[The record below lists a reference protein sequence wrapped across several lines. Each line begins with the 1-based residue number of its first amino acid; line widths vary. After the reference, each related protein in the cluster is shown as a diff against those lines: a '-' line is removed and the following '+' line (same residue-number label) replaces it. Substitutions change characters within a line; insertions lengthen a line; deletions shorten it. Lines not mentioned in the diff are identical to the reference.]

1 MPASIKALYAARAAA
16 GDIEADPAQQAAVT
30 KLDALNERLATYRL
44 ARKSSSLGWLFGSR
58 DKPQDRVKGLYIFGE
73 VGRGKTMLMD
83 MFFNT
88 CPAQRKRRVHFHE
101 FMQEV
106 QDRINDYRR
115 RIKAG
120 EVKDEDPLALVAA
133 DVAETSWVL
142 CFDEFHVTDI
152 ADAMILGRLFTRL
165 FDLGVVMV
173 ATSNVAP
180 ENLYAGGLNRA
191 LFLPFIALMQERLDI
206 VRLSSRTDYRMEKIA
221 GGTIW
226 HVPANRAA
234 DAAIEEAWR
243 LLTAGDPGGSLNL
256 TVKGRALHVPMAA
269 LGTARF
275 SFHDLCEQPLGAVDY
290 LKIAHDFHTVI
301 VEHIPI
307 ITEERRNEAKRFILL
322 IDTFYDSAVKIIASA
337 AAEPA
342 RLYLGTEG
350 YEAMEFQR
358 TISRLNEMGSEA
370 YLALPHGR
378 HADTAAGS
386 KEGIV
391 ET

>member
-1 MPASIKALYAARAAA
+1 MSVSIKALYAARAAA
-16 GDIEADPAQQAAVT
+16 GDIEPDPAQQAAV
-30 KLDALNERLATYRL
+30 ERLDLLNARLANYRL
-44 ARKSSSLGWLFGSR
+44 ARKSSSLGWLLGKR
-58 DKPQDRVKGLYIFGE
+58 DSDRRHLKGLYMFGE

-83 MFFNT
+83 MFFDT
-88 CPAQRKRRVHFHE
+88 CPVKLKRRVHFHE
-101 FMQEV
+101 FMAET

-115 RIKAG
+115 RIKTG
-120 EVKDEDPLALVAA
+120 EVKDEDPITLVAA
-133 DVAETSWVL
+133 DVADTSLVL

-165 FDLGVVMV
+165 FNLGVVVV

-180 ENLYAGGLNRA
+180 ENLYSGGLNRG
-191 LFLPFIALMQERLDI
+191 LFLPFIALMQERLD
-206 VRLSSRTDYRMEKIA
+206 VMRLNSRTDFRMEKIA
-221 GGTIW
+221 GGKVW
-226 HVPANRAA
+226 YVPADAAA
-234 DAAIEEAWR
+234 DAAIDDAWKK
-243 LLTAGDPGGSLNL
+243 LIAGQAGAPADLP
-256 TVKGRALHVPMAA
+256 VKGRFVHVPMAA

-275 SFHDLCEQPLGAVDY
+275 SFHDLCEKPLGAIDY

-301 VEHIPI
+301 VEHIPVI
-307 ITEERRNEAKRFILL
+307 RAESRNEAKRFILL

-337 AAEPA
+337 ATEPA
-342 RLYLGTEG
+342 KLFLGTEG

-378 HADTAAGS
+378 HADTAAAS

>member
-1 MPASIKALYAARAAA
+1 MPVSIQALYAARAAA
-16 GDIEADPAQQAAVT
+16 GDIEPDPAQQAAVAR
-30 KLDALNERLATYRL
+30 LDALNERLATYRL

-58 DKPQDRVKGLYIFGE
+58 EKEKPDLKGLYMFGE

-83 MFFNT
+83 MFFDT
-88 CPAQRKRRVHFHE
+88 CPVNRKRRVHFHE
-101 FMQEV
+101 FMTEV
-106 QDRINDYRR
+106 HDRINDYRR
-115 RIKAG
+115 RIKSA
-120 EVKDEDPLALVAA
+120 EVKDEDPISLVAA
-133 DVAETSWVL
+133 DIAEASWVL

-165 FDLGVVMV
+165 FDLGVVTV

-191 LFLPFIALMQERLDI
+191 LFLPFIALMQAQLDVLRLN
-206 VRLSSRTDYRMEKIA
+206 SRTDYRMEKIA
-221 GGTIW
+221 GGKIW
-226 HVPANRAA
+226 HVPADSAA
-234 DAAIEEAWR
+234 DAAIDEAWR
-243 LLTAGDPGGSLNL
+243 RLTAGHPGGPLDL
-256 TVKGRALHVPMAA
+256 HVKGRKLRVPMAA

-275 SFHDLCEQPLGAVDY
+275 SFHDLCEQPLGAIDY

-301 VEHIPI
+301 VEHIPVI
-307 ITEERRNEAKRFILL
+307 GEDRRNEAKRFILL
-322 IDTFYDSAVKIIASA
+322 IDTLYDAAVKIIASA
-337 AAEPA
+337 AAAPA
-342 RLYLGTEG
+342 ELYRGTEG

-378 HADTAAGS
+378 HAHTAAGS

>member
-16 GDIEADPAQQAAVT
+16 GDIEPDPAQEIAVAR
-30 KLDALNERLATYRL
+30 LDALNERLATYRL
-44 ARKSSSLGWLFGSR
+44 ARKSSSLGWLFGNR
-58 DKPQDRVKGLYIFGE
+58 EKEKAHIKGLYMFGE

-83 MFFNT
+83 MFFDT
-88 CPAQRKRRVHFHE
+88 CPAKRKRRVHFHE
-101 FMQEV
+101 FMAEV

-120 EVKDEDPLALVAA
+120 DVKDEDPIALVAA
-133 DVAETSWVL
+133 DVADTSWVL

-165 FDLGVVMV
+165 FDLGVVTV

-180 ENLYAGGLNRA
+180 ENLYAEGLNRA
-191 LFLPFIALMQERLDI
+191 LFLPFIALMQERLDVI
-206 VRLSSRTDYRMEKIA
+206 RLNSRTDFRMEKIA
-221 GGTIW
+221 GGKVW
-226 HVPANRAA
+226 HVPADRIA
-234 DAAIEEAWR
+234 DAAIDEAWR
-243 LLTAGDPGGSLNL
+243 RLTAGHPGAPLDL
-256 TVKGRALHVPMAA
+256 TVKGRTLHIPMAA

-275 SFHDLCEQPLGAVDY
+275 SFHDLCEQPLGAIDY

-301 VEHIPI
+301 VEHIPVI
-307 ITEERRNEAKRFILL
+307 SEEKRNEAKRFILL
-322 IDTFYDSAVKIIASA
+322 IDTFYDAAVKIIASA
-337 AAEPA
+337 ATEPA
-342 RLYLGTEG
+342 GLYLGTEG
-350 YEAMEFQR
+350 FEALEFKR

-378 HADTAAGS
+378 HADTAANS
-386 KEGIV
+386 REGIV

>member
-1 MPASIKALYAARAAA
+1 M
-16 GDIEADPAQQAAVT
+16 
-30 KLDALNERLATYRL
+30 
-44 ARKSSSLGWLFGSR
+44 
-58 DKPQDRVKGLYIFGE
+58 FGE

-83 MFFNT
+83 MFFDT
-88 CPAQRKRRVHFHE
+88 CPVKLKRRVHFHE
-101 FMQEV
+101 FMAET

-120 EVKDEDPLALVAA
+120 DVKDEDPITLVAA
-133 DVAETSWVL
+133 DVADTSWVL

-180 ENLYAGGLNRA
+180 ENLYSGGLNRG

-206 VRLSSRTDYRMEKIA
+206 IRLNSRTDFRMEKIVV
-221 GGTIW
+221 GKVW
-226 HVPANRAA
+226 YVPADAAA
-234 DAAIEEAWR
+234 DAAIDDAWKK
-243 LLTAGDPGGSLNL
+243 LTAGQAGAPADLP
-256 TVKGRALHVPMAA
+256 VKGRFVHVPMAA

-275 SFHDLCEQPLGAVDY
+275 SFHDLCEQPLGTIDY
-290 LKIAHDFHTVI
+290 LKLAHDFHTVI
-301 VEHIPI
+301 VEHFIPGDHGGKLI
-307 ITEERRNEAKRFILL
+307 NEAKRFILL

-342 RLYLGTEG
+342 KLYLGTEG

-378 HADTAAGS
+378 HADTAAAS